1 MASPDFI
8 MATIK
13 LDKEREL
20 KFNLNALKKIKEKFG
35 SLQEMQE
42 KLTAKTDDP
51 LDVIDDIIWL
61 ITLLANQPIIELN
74 MDIKRGIAQ
83 GKEEPLLD
91 EEYVSLKFDIKDMIA
106 QKQNIFAAL
115 ASGMAF
121 TAVSPDEETDEVLAE
136 IDSQK
141 NA

>member
-1 MASPDFI
+1 

-20 KFNLNALKKIKEKFG
+20 KFNLNALKKIKEKYG
-35 SLQEMQE
+35 SLDKMQE

-61 ITLLANQPIIELN
+61 LTLLANQPIIELN

-83 GKEEPLLD
+83 GTEEQLLD
-91 EEYVSLKFDIKDMIA
+91 EEYIGLKFDIKDMLK

-115 ASGMAF
+115 TDGMAF

>member
-1 MASPDFI
+1 

-20 KFNLNALKKIKEKFG
+20 KFNLNALKKIKEKYG
-35 SLQEMQE
+35 SLDKMQE

-61 ITLLANQPIIELN
+61 LTLLANQPIIEKN

-83 GKEEPLLD
+83 GKEEQLLD
-91 EEYVSLKFDIKDMIA
+91 EEYIGLKFDIKDMLG

-115 ASGMAF
+115 TDGMAF

>member
-1 MASPDFI
+1 

-42 KLTAKTDDP
+42 KLTATTDDP

-115 ASGMAF
+115 ASSMAF

>member
-1 MASPDFI
+1 

-20 KFNLNALKKIKEKFG
+20 KFNLNALKKIKEKYG
-35 SLQEMQE
+35 SLDKMQE

-61 ITLLANQPIIELN
+61 LTLLANQPIIEKN

-83 GKEEPLLD
+83 GTEEQLLD
-91 EEYVSLKFDIKDMIA
+91 EEYIGLKFDIKDMLK

-115 ASGMAF
+115 TDGMAF